1 MDDNEDPG
9 GLVDGG
15 WEFMGTE
22 KQSTTRRTVGPH
34 YLQVT
39 AFVSHFIWQAAQL
52 PLSDPK

>member
-22 KQSTTRRTVGPH
+22 KQSTTRRTDGPH